1 MIDEHEDDA
10 NNHTRFW
17 FTFYNN
23 SYFVYFI
30 AEMMHVLW
38 KNYKKNEIRKKSLGE
53 YGFVDD
59 D

>member
-30 AEMMHVLW
+30 AEMMHVKKLQ
-38 KNYKKNEIRKKSLGE
+38 KNEIRKKSLGE